1 MDLEKRRVPGFI
13 YTVFLFL
20 LVVLLLMGSGCMDSG
35 IQNPPESIKIGVLY
49 PLSGD
54 SAGFGRDCVNGT
66 LLAIEEIN
74 QAGGIQALQGARLDV
89 VMGDTRGIP
98 DIGARETERLIR
110 QEGVAAIIGVYASSV
125 TIPATEVSERLKTPF
140 MVNPGIADVITER
153 GFRYLFRI
161 MPKAEYYG
169 ENQVRFL
176 QDLHNR
182 TAIPI
187 QRVAL
192 LHENSGFGTAAVF
205 GQRSS
210 LIRAGLEPVIEVA
223 YDAALVTDMK
233 DEISRILSADPDIIL
248 VTTYLSDSI
257 LIRKELARRG
267 SDIPFIDT
275 AGGTVTTRYIDEL
288 GPLAEGTLTLSE
300 YSIHTKEGKSL
311 NDRYY
316 SRFTSNITGDSA
328 YSYQA
333 VMVLRDALERA
344 GSADREK
351 IRDAL
356 AATNMTQEEY
366 MILPGEGIRFD
377 ESGQNIYSQLIMA
390 QIQGG
395 QLVPVWP
402 DEYAIAPVRTPFT
415 PSG

>member
-35 IQNPPESIKIGVLY
+35 ILNPPESIKIGVLY

-74 QAGGIQALQGARLDV
+74 EAGGIHALQGARLDV

-98 DIGARETERLIR
+98 DIGAKETERLIS
-110 QEGVAAIIGVYASSV
+110 QEGVFAIIGVYASSV

-140 MVNPGIADVITER
+140 LVNPGIADVITER

-176 QDLHNR
+176 QDLHR
-182 TAIPI
+182 GTAIPI
-187 QRVAL
+187 KRVAL

-210 LIRAGLEPVIEVA
+210 LIRAGLEPVIEVP
-223 YDAALVTDMK
+223 YDAALVTDMRE
-233 DEISRILSADPDIIL
+233 EISRVLSADPDIIL
-248 VTTYLSDSI
+248 ATTYMSDSI
-257 LIRKELARRG
+257 LIRKELVRRG

-300 YSIHTKEGKSL
+300 YSVHTPEGKSL

-316 SRFTSNITGDSA
+316 ARFTSNITGDSA

-366 MILPGEGIRFD
+366 MILPGAGIRFD

-402 DEYAIAPVRTPFT
+402 DEYATAPVRTPFT
-415 PSG
+415 PPG

>member
-1 MDLEKRRVPGFI
+1 MDFEKRRIPGFRSAI
-13 YTVFLFL
+13 FL
-20 LVVLLLMGSGCMDSG
+20 LLLLFIVVSGCMDSEAF
-35 IQNPPESIKIGVLY
+35 NPPDRVKIGVLY
-49 PLSGD
+49 PLTGD

-66 LLAIEEIN
+66 LLAIWEIN
-74 QAGGIQALQGARLDV
+74 EEGGIKALRGAELEV
-89 VMGDTRGIP
+89 VMGDTRGTP
-98 DIGARETERLIR
+98 EAGVVETERLIS
-110 QEGVAAIIGVYASSV
+110 QEGVCAIIGVYASSV

-140 MVNPGIADVITER
+140 LVNPGIADVITER

-169 ENQVRFL
+169 QNQVRFL

-182 TAIPI
+182 TATPV

-205 GQRSS
+205 GQRAA
-210 LIRAGLEPVIEVA
+210 LIRAGLEPVIEVP
-223 YDAALVTDMK
+223 YDAAQVTDMRE
-233 DEISRILSADPDIIL
+233 EISRVLSADPDIIL
-248 VTTYLSDSI
+248 ATTYLRDSI
-257 LIRKELARRG
+257 LIRRELVRIG
-267 SDIPFIDT
+267 SAIPFIDT
-275 AGGTVTTRYIDEL
+275 AGGTVTSRYIDEL

-300 YSIHTKEGKSL
+300 YSIHTPEGKSL

-316 SRFTSNITGDSA
+316 ARFQSNITGDSA

-351 IRDAL
+351 VRDAL
-356 AATNMTQEEY
+356 AATNMTREEH
-366 MILPGEGIRFD
+366 MVLPGEGIRFD
-377 ESGQNIYSQLIMA
+377 ESGQNVYTQLIMA
-390 QIQGG
+390 QIQGRR
-395 QLVPVWP
+395 LVPVWP
-402 DEYAIAPVRTPFT
+402 EEYAAAPVCQPFT